1 MELQK
6 FSNGVVNLPIKK
18 LEDGSIEFDAEQA
31 AIGLG
36 IVSSAKGYTNVRW
49 SRVNE
54 YLNSATTG
62 RKISKVEFDAEQA
75 AIGLTTGRKIS
86 KGDFIT
92 EPQFYKLAIKANNET
107 AEQFQDWVICEVLP
121 SIRKNGN
128 YQVKQ
133 LSPIEQ
139 IKLQNDALI
148 DMDDRVTD
156 LEENQALNPSEYNY
170 VSKRVG
176 QAVNNFAKDRGLVI
190 TSDQRKLLYKDI
202 NRGINEV
209 TNIKTRAQLRKHHFD
224 LVIEFIDSWN
234 PSTATMMA
242 IRQTN
247 LDL

>member
-54 YLNSATTG
+54 YLNSA
-62 RKISKVEFDAEQA
+62 
-75 AIGLTTGRKIS
+75 TTGRKIS

-156 LEENQALNPSEYNY
+156 LEENQALNPGEYNY

-176 QAVNNFAKDRGLVI
+176 QAVNNFAKDRGQVI

-209 TNIKTRAQLRKHHFD
+209 TNIKTRAQLRKRHFD

>member
-54 YLNSATTG
+54 YLNYATTG
-62 RKISKVEFDAEQA
+62 RKISNDEYLNSA
-75 AIGLTTGRKIS
+75 TTGRKIS

-156 LEENQALNPSEYNY
+156 LEENQALNPGEYNY

-176 QAVNNFAKDRGLVI
+176 QAVNNFAKDRGQVI

-209 TNIKTRAQLRKHHFD
+209 TNIKTRAQLRKRHFN

>member
-54 YLNSATTG
+54 YLNSA
-62 RKISKVEFDAEQA
+62 
-75 AIGLTTGRKIS
+75 TTGRKIS

-156 LEENQALNPSEYNY
+156 LEENQALNPGEYNY

-209 TNIKTRAQLRKHHFD
+209 TNIKTRAQLRKRHFD

>member
-49 SRVNE
+49 SRINE

-62 RKISKVEFDAEQA
+62 RKISNDEYLNSA
-75 AIGLTTGRKIS
+75 TTGRKIS

-107 AEQFQDWVICEVLP
+107 AEQFQDWVTGEVLP

-128 YQVKQ
+128 YQVKP

-139 IKLQNDALI
+139 IRLQNDALI
-148 DMDDRVTD
+148 DIDDRVTD
-156 LEENQALNPSEYNY
+156 LEENQTLSPGEYNY
-170 VSKRVG
+170 ISKRVG
-176 QAVNNFAKDRGLVI
+176 QSVNNFVKDRGLDI

-209 TNIKTRAQLRKHHFD
+209 TNIKTRAQLRKRHFD
-224 LVIEFIDSWN
+224 LVTEFIDSWN

>member
-62 RKISKVEFDAEQA
+62 RKISK
-75 AIGLTTGRKIS
+75 
-86 KGDFIT
+86 GDFIT

-107 AEQFQDWVICEVLP
+107 AEQFQDWVTGEVLP

-128 YQVKQ
+128 YQVKP

-139 IKLQNDALI
+139 IRLQNDALI
-148 DMDDRVTD
+148 DIDDRVTD
-156 LEENQALNPSEYNY
+156 LEENQTLSPGEYNY
-170 VSKRVG
+170 ISKRVG
-176 QAVNNFAKDRGLVI
+176 QSVNNFVKDRGLDI

-209 TNIKTRAQLRKHHFD
+209 TNIKTRAQLRKRHFD
-224 LVIEFIDSWN
+224 LVTEFIDSWN
-234 PSTATMMA
+234 PSTATMMS

>member
-54 YLNSATTG
+54 YLNSA
-62 RKISKVEFDAEQA
+62 
-75 AIGLTTGRKIS
+75 TTGRKIS

-156 LEENQALNPSEYNY
+156 LEENQALNPGEYNY

>member
-62 RKISKVEFDAEQA
+62 RKISK
-75 AIGLTTGRKIS
+75 
-86 KGDFIT
+86 GDFIT

-139 IKLQNDALI
+139 IKIQNDALI

-156 LEENQALNPSEYNY
+156 LEENQALNPGEYNY

-209 TNIKTRAQLRKHHFD
+209 TNIKTRAQLRKRHFD

-234 PSTATMMA
+234 PSTATMMT